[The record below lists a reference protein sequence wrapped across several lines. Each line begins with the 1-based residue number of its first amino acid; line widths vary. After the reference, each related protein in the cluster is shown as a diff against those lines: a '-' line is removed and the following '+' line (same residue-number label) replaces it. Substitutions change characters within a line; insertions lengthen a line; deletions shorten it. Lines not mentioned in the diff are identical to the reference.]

1 MKTYKQLYQQAMNNN
16 HKLHNEFIELREK
29 LWSCERALKENG
41 LVNPVVHSD
50 LLLKYALALDG
61 LRAVRAINP
70 NLGMASCVAQEVLE
84 QLGEKV

>member
-1 MKTYKQLYQQAMNNN
+1 MKTYKQLYKQAMANN
-16 HKLHNEFIELREK
+16 HKLHQEYLELREK

-50 LLLKYALALDG
+50 LLLRYGLALDG
-61 LRAVRAINP
+61 LRAIRAINP
-70 NLGMASCVAQEVLE
+70 NQGMVSCVAQEVLE